1 MIENFSIDCK
11 FYGTKF
17 FQRNK
22 ILNKF
27 KSGSWI
33 LNGRSIFELIIK
45 NKPEL

>member
-1 MIENFSIDCK
+1 MIENFSIDRE
-11 FYGTKF
+11 FYGRKF

-27 KSGSWI
+27 KSGSWM
-33 LNGRSIFELIIK
+33 LSGRSTFELIIK